1 MRRFLTTAACALIA
15 LPGVAQAAETPC
27 LQPAEFASLAG
38 YALPSLINGTAKRCS
53 TTLGPQAYLNQSGK
67 DLASRYAQNKGANW
81 PGAKA
86 AFLKLSAQKDASAN
100 QIIATLPDNTLQQML
115 DGVMEGLAS
124 QQIPVERC
132 GTIDSFVRLLAP
144 LPPANTAELI
154 ALAVGLGA
162 KSGKA
167 KVGSINMCPA

>member
-1 MRRFLTTAACALIA
+1 MRRVLSASACVLIA

-38 YALPSLINGTAKRCS
+38 YALPSLISGTTKRCS
-53 TTLGPQAYLNQSGK
+53 ASLGPQAYLSQSGK
-67 DLASRYAQNKGANW
+67 DLASRYSQSKGANW

-100 QIIATLPDNTLQQML
+100 EIIATLPDNTLQSML

-132 GTIDSFVRLLAP
+132 GTIDNVVRLLAP

-154 ALAVGLGA
+154 TLAVGLGA
-162 KSGKA
+162 KSGKG
-167 KVGSINMCPA
+167 KVGSINLCEA